1 MGKNK
6 FISLGMYH
14 EYDSKTMKKRARD
27 FYLDM
32 ARRRSVRQFSDRP
45 VPLEIIENCIRAAGT
60 APSGANMQPWFF
72 AVVRDREIKRKIR
85 TAAEQEE
92 MEFYQHRASK
102 EWLQV
107 LTPLGTG
114 ASKPFLETAPYLIV
128 IFTQRYHITKAGE
141 KIKHY
146 YINESVGIATGLL
159 ITAVHRAG
167 LVSLTHTPN
176 PMNFLNKILE
186 RPVSEKPFLI
196 LVLGYPARDAR
207 VPDIRRKPL
216 SEVSTVK

>member
-1 MGKNK
+1 M
-6 FISLGMYH
+6 
-14 EYDSKTMKKRARD
+14 
-27 FYLDM
+27 
-32 ARRRSVRQFSDRP
+32 
-45 VPLEIIENCIRAAGT
+45 
-60 APSGANMQPWFF
+60 
-72 AVVRDREIKRKIR
+72 
-85 TAAEQEE
+85 
-92 MEFYQHRASK
+92 
-102 EWLQV
+102 
-107 LTPLGTG
+107 GTG